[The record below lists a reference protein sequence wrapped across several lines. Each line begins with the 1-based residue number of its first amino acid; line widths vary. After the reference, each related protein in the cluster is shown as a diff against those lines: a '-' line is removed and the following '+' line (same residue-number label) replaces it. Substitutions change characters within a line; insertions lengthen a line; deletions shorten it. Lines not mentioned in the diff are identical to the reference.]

1 MSGLSSL
8 DPAND
13 GPATRS
19 PAPRRGLRAVLVAD
33 VAGYT
38 GLMEKLVS
46 TGSYLDSKAFGQT
59 IVSTY
64 REMGKLIPTLGL
76 KQN

>member
-1 MSGLSSL
+1 MP
-8 DPAND
+8 PAAVAKWEAL
-13 GPATRS
+13 GKAMMT
-19 PAPRRGLRAVLVAD
+19 AP
-33 VAGYT
+33 GYT

-46 TGSYLDSKAFGQT
+46 TGSYLDSKAFSQT